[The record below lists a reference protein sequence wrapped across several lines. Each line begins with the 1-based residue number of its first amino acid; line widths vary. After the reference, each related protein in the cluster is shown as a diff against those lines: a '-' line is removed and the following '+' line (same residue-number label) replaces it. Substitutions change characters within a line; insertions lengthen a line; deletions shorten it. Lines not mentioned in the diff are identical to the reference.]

1 MMGNIEELIKA
12 AKKLGFSGREKQLYD
27 LRDWLREQ
35 HQIHVETGCI
45 WDETG
50 NLVESYFY
58 TVTAPV
64 FIYYMDHVY
73 SGGGKTH
80 LEMLQQGVKEGLKW
94 LSRYKA
100 QKYLKVSDD
109 QVVIAY
115 LKGYRDKD
123 GATGEL
129 RKYLSNLENYAYLQG
144 KQGDY
149 IEEGLTE
156 DDIVR
161 IVRNELPDE
170 EKLRLQ

>member
-1 MMGNIEELIKA
+1 MGKIKELADA
-12 AKKLGFSGREKQLYD
+12 ARKLGFDGSTSNPYE
-27 LRDWLREQ
+27 LRDWLREA

-58 TVTAPV
+58 TVTAPI
-64 FIYYMDHVY
+64 FIYYTQQVY
-73 SGGGKTH
+73 FGGGKAH
-80 LEMLQQGVKEGLKW
+80 REMLQQGVQEGLQW
-94 LSRYKA
+94 LSSYKA
-100 QKYLKVSDD
+100 QKHLEVNDD

-123 GATGEL
+123 DLAGEQ
-129 RKYLSNLENYAYLQG
+129 RKYPSNLENYAYQQG

-161 IVRNELPDE
+161 VVRNKIPDE